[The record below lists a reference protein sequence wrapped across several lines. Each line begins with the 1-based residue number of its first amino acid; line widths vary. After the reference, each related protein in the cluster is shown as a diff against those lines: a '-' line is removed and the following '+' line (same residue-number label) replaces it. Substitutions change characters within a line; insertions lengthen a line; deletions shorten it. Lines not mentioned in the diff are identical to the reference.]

1 MCLADLSQLIS
12 ASAVA
17 KWAKMDIIVGGGK
30 YGCIAVEYL
39 RKNRRG
45 FVLVDKDPNCLAT
58 KRFRLKPSAQ
68 IGTAGEYFIH
78 GGIATVLELIERLKP
93 EYVFPTAPIH
103 IAAELAKSKFELAR
117 WDEVIAHILANLPPS
132 VVLQAGSGNL
142 IVSYN
147 RDKDCLKKC
156 EAPEV
161 CPATH
166 KRKPCTMDKLMK
178 FAYPEGIILV
188 SYQLAPGMG
197 ALKGSELLEFFAQ
210 VEKKDK
216 FVVATACDCHG
227 FFTALK
233 KEPRNKAKK

>member
-1 MCLADLSQLIS
+1 
-12 ASAVA
+12 
-17 KWAKMDIIVGGGK
+17 MDIIVGGGK

-39 RKNRRG
+39 RKNRHG

-68 IGTAGEYFIH
+68 IGAEGEQFLEGDISQ
-78 GGIATVLELIERLKP
+78 VLALIERLKP
-93 EYVFPTAPIH
+93 AYVFPTAPIH
-103 IAAELAKSKFELAR
+103 IAAELAKSKFELAP
-117 WDEVIAHILANLPPS
+117 WDEVIDCILANLPPS
-132 VVLQAGSGNL
+132 VVLQAGKGNL

-147 RDKDCLKKC
+147 RDNDCLERC
-156 EAPEV
+156 DAPEV
-161 CPATH
+161 CPSTG
-166 KRKPCTMDKLMK
+166 KRKPCTMDKLMR
-178 FAYPEGIILV
+178 FAYPEGILLI

-216 FVVATACDCHG
+216 FVVATACGCHG

-233 KEPRNKAKK
+233 KERYVKAKK

>member
-1 MCLADLSQLIS
+1 
-12 ASAVA
+12 
-17 KWAKMDIIVGGGK
+17 MDIIVGGGK

-39 RKNRRG
+39 RKNSRG

-58 KRFRLKPSAQ
+58 KRFRLNPSAQ
-68 IGTAGEYFIH
+68 IGTEGEHFLE
-78 GGIATVLELIERLKP
+78 GDIAQVLELTERLKP

-103 IAAELAKSKFELAR
+103 IAAELAKSKFELTP
-117 WDEVIAHILANLPPS
+117 WDEVIDYILANLPPS
-132 VVLQAGSGNL
+132 VVLQSGSGNL

-147 RDKDCLKKC
+147 RDKACLERC

-161 CPATH
+161 CPVTR

-178 FAYPEGIILV
+178 FTYPEGILLV

-197 ALKGSELLEFFAQ
+197 ALKGSELLEFLAQ
-210 VEKKDK
+210 AEKKDK

-227 FFTALK
+227 YFTALK
-233 KEPRNKAKK
+233 KKSADKAEK

>member
-1 MCLADLSQLIS
+1 
-12 ASAVA
+12 
-17 KWAKMDIIVGGGK
+17 MDIIVGGGK

-39 RKNRRG
+39 RRNRRG
-45 FVLVDKDPNCLAT
+45 FVLVDKDPNCIAT
-58 KRFRLKPSAQ
+58 KRFKLTPSIP
-68 IGTAGEYFIH
+68 IGTEGEHFLEGDI
-78 GGIATVLELIERLKP
+78 TQVLELIERLKP

-103 IAAELAKSKFELAR
+103 IAAELAKSKFELAS
-117 WDEVIAHILANLPPS
+117 WDEVIDCILANLPPS
-132 VVLQAGSGNL
+132 VVLRSGSGKL

-147 RDKDCLKKC
+147 RDKACLERC

-161 CPATH
+161 CPVTR

-178 FAYPEGIILV
+178 SAYPEGILIV

-210 VEKKDK
+210 AEKKDK

-227 FFTALK
+227 FFSALK
-233 KEPRNKAKK
+233 KSHDKTEK

>member
-1 MCLADLSQLIS
+1 
-12 ASAVA
+12 
-17 KWAKMDIIVGGGK
+17 MDIIVGGGK
-30 YGCIAVEYL
+30 YGCAAVEYL

-45 FVLVDKDPNCLAT
+45 FVVVDKDPFCLAV
-58 KRFRLKPSAQ
+58 KRYGLKSVERVGAE
-68 IGTAGEYFIH
+68 GEHFFE
-78 GGIATVLELIERLKP
+78 GGIAKVLELIERLEP

-103 IAAELAKSKFELAR
+103 IAAELAKSKFKLAP
-117 WDEVIAHILANLPPS
+117 WDEVIDCILANLPS
-132 VVLQAGSGNL
+132 SILLHAGKGNL

-147 RDKDCLKKC
+147 RDKECLEKC

-161 CPATH
+161 CPTTH

-197 ALKGSELLEFFAQ
+197 ALRGSKLLEFFAQ
-210 VEKKDK
+210 VEEKDK
-216 FVVATACDCHG
+216 FVVATACSCHG

-233 KEPRNKAKK
+233 KVA

>member
-1 MCLADLSQLIS
+1 MIYAS
-12 ASAVA
+12 ASAGK

-30 YGCIAVEYL
+30 YGCMAVKYL

-45 FVLVDKDPNCLAT
+45 FVLVDIDPNCLAVR
-58 KRFRLKPSAQ
+58 RFRLKPSAQ
-68 IGTAGEYFIH
+68 IGTAGEYFTH
-78 GGIATVLELIERLKP
+78 GGIAQVLELIERLKP

-103 IAAELAKSKFELAR
+103 IAAELAQSKFKLAP
-117 WDEVIAHILANLPPS
+117 WNEAINYILANLPPS
-132 VVLQAGSGNL
+132 VILQAGRGNL

-147 RDKDCLKKC
+147 RDKDCIEKC

-161 CPATH
+161 CPVTR
-166 KRKPCTMDKLMK
+166 KRKPCTMDRLME
-178 FAYPEGIILV
+178 FAYPEGIILI
-188 SYQLAPGMG
+188 SHQLAPGMG

-227 FFTALK
+227 FFTALQ
-233 KEPRNKAKK
+233 KAPL